1 MSSRFFSTEV
11 SNNLLTNAIRD
22 VEVFFYCRHPKD
34 CLYKTNDLFNR
45 FGFES
50 SESPPSLFGPDQDVK
65 RVDAIDA
72 EIRASGITRQDE
84 KELLIRLSKN
94 EEDSDNEDESSIED
108 SSEGENRKEDVDDV
122 KSEQESH
129 EDDASPDDIEFLK
142 KEVDRSTAAAMN
154 KIDLTEKE
162 NKSRNINSEVIDANL
177 SALDINCKT
186 LNQNY
191 DTYGEDIQ
199 TNSDKVSSNVTH
211 QSMDCH
217 SIARGPSSRYA
228 PSSVASTIAPEVIK
242 ARVKASL
249 EKRKRN
255 QQMKRIRTKG
265 DTSAVTRQRNENKN
279 EIKTSTDAFWAD

>member
-1 MSSRFFSTEV
+1 M
-11 SNNLLTNAIRD
+11 
-22 VEVFFYCRHPKD
+22 
-34 CLYKTNDLFNR
+34 
-45 FGFES
+45 
-50 SESPPSLFGPDQDVK
+50 
-65 RVDAIDA
+65 DAIDA

-94 EEDSDNEDESSIED
+94 EEDSDNEDELSTEE
-108 SSEGENRKEDVDDV
+108 SSEGENRKEDVDDP
-122 KSEQESH
+122 KSD
-129 EDDASPDDIEFLK
+129 EDDASHDDIEFLK

-154 KIDLTEKE
+154 KIDLSIKE
-162 NKSRNINSEVIDANL
+162 NRSTIINSDVIDANL

-199 TNSDKVSSNVTH
+199 TNSDKVSSNVPH
-211 QSMDCH
+211 HSMDCH
-217 SIARGPSSRYA
+217 SVVRGPGSRYA